1 MNSYIEPLY
10 KTKNI
15 IKFGWKPENGAASY
29 KMYVGLSSI
38 NLTLL
43 YSNISA
49 QMSERSQDFGKV
61 PYEVPIADVQTALGL
76 VATKDFSN
84 TIFYF
89 AITFVNAFGV
99 ESGIAGSTV
108 VEVFPV
114 GIGARYMKDDP
125 TIFRQGYVF
134 SLDSLK
140 WSKMAGSSMGAVI
153 TDPSDF
159 YKTNSITT
167 YTYVDGTNIA
177 TIKSYL
183 PDSTVGSPAK
193 LTTCTYLGSQLTKV
207 VITDSTVS
215 ASDSTS

>member
-61 PYEVPIADVQTALGL
+61 PYEASIADVQTALGL
-76 VATKDFSN
+76 AATKDFSN

-99 ESGIAGSTV
+99 ESGITGSTV

-125 TIFRQGYVF
+125 TIFRQGFVF
-134 SLDSLK
+134 SQDALK
-140 WSKMAGSSMGAVI
+140 WAKMAGSSMGAVI

-159 YKTNSITT
+159 YKANIITE
-167 YTYVDGTNIA
+167 YTYDTTNLA
-177 TIKSYL
+177 TVKSYL
-183 PDSTVGSPAK
+183 TDSTVGSPAK
-193 LTTCTYLGSQLTKV
+193 LTTYTYTGTQLTKMV
-207 VITDSTVS
+207 VTDSTVS